1 MTSTEPITLMQ
12 AVTEYMND
20 PKAKPN
26 AQAGHQGL
34 QRFISWCGEDRLL
47 SALNASQI
55 GDFVE
60 RHNGLGASLQSTAR
74 LQEVRKFLT
83 FAKKMDY
90 IEVNLAQH
98 VRIRKSKASA
108 AAGKV
113 ASNPN
118 VVELTPQG
126 HAQMEEQLGRLKA
139 ERGPLAAE
147 IRNAA
152 ADGDVRENAPLEAAR
167 EQPRMLET
175 RIKDMESTLKAS
187 VIIDASARKSEAVSL
202 GSKVVIRDSSKNID
216 TTYVVV
222 RASEASPLEGKIS
235 DESPVGRALVGARAG
250 QKVEVQT
257 PRGKVS
263 YKIVRIGS

>member
-12 AVTEYMND
+12 AVTEYMNNT
-20 PKAKPN
+20 KGKPGERV
-26 AQAGHQGL
+26 GHQGL
-34 QRFISWCGEDRLL
+34 QRFISWCGENKPL
-47 SALNASQI
+47 ATLNASQI
-55 GDFVE
+55 GDFVD

-83 FAKKMDY
+83 FAKKEGF

-98 VRIRKSKASA
+98 VRIRKSKSA
-108 AAGKV
+108 AGRV

-139 ERGPLAAE
+139 ERGPLAE
-147 IRNAA
+147 QIRNAA

-167 EQPRMLET
+167 EQLGMLET

-187 VIIDASARKSEAVSL
+187 VIIDSSGRKAEIVSL
-202 GSKVVIRDSSKNID
+202 GSKVVIRDASKSSD

-250 QKVEVQT
+250 QRVDVQT
-257 PRGKVS
+257 PRGKVR
-263 YKIVRIGS
+263 YKIVRIAS